1 MCDLRL
7 DRIAEEF
14 DGLVIGA
21 GPSLSPLEQA
31 TVDQQAVLGAHLQL
45 MAEASRATG
54 CAVVEKGEVIH
65 AAYPFQ
71 SINDERRVRK
81 AALINPWLRSS
92 RQPWNLS
99 SRIRNAC
106 LSYFVHRLGGSAR
119 PYDAQPWNAEK
130 GPLRWQVQLTGLKP
144 ARGST
149 QHIAQQGDKQPK
161 HATEY

>member
-21 GPSLSPLEQA
+21 GPSLSPLEQT
-31 TVDQQAVLGAHLQL
+31 TVDQQAVLGVHLQL
-45 MAEASRATG
+45 MAEASRAIG

-92 RQPWNLS
+92 RQPWNLPFPHKERMPVVFCASPRRLRTPIRCATMERRERPVKMAS
-99 SRIRNAC
+99 STDWAE
-106 LSYFVHRLGGSAR
+106 AR
-119 PYDAQPWNAEK
+119 
-130 GPLRWQVQLTGLKP
+130 
-144 ARGST
+144 
-149 QHIAQQGDKQPK
+149 
-161 HATEY
+161 